1 MDEQET
7 QPEELWTPEE
17 RLRRWRLILGKD
29 EQEKSEQQE
38 QGEGESGEDE
48 AGEGAG
54 DGDPGEGAGEGDDG
68 DGDGDGEAGELSD
81 ADKDIDDALD
91 GLYGEGDLGG
101 KGDSAPDI
109 ARWLGDIRNYFP
121 GPVAQMVQ
129 QDVLKRV
136 NLRKMLGEPDFL
148 KDIEPDLELVTKLVS
163 LSKVMPA
170 ETRETAREVVR
181 KVVEELME
189 KLEYPLL
196 QALTGSLNRTM
207 RTKNPRK
214 QKEINWLHTIHA
226 NLRHYQ
232 PKQRTVIPETL
243 IGYGRRRSALH
254 DVVLCI
260 DQSGSMAKSVVYASI
275 FGAVMASVPALD
287 TRLIL
292 FDTAV
297 ADMTAELTDPV
308 DLLFGLRLRG
318 GTNIDRALAYCQTVI
333 DHPRE
338 TVLVLI
344 SDLFEG
350 GKKESMVR
358 RAAALVEDGVM
369 VVVLLALNDDG
380 APRFD
385 RKMAQRLLEL
395 GIPSFACTPDLFPDL
410 MAAAIEGQDL
420 NRWAAANNITPV
432 SR

>member
-1 MDEQET
+1 MDKQET
-7 QPEELWTPEE
+7 QSEESWTPEE
-17 RLRRWRLILGKD
+17 RMRRWRLILGKD
-29 EQEKSEQQE
+29 DQEETQQE
-38 QGEGESGEDE
+38 QGSGEGEDD
-48 AGEGAG
+48 AGEG
-54 DGDPGEGAGEGDDG
+54 GAESEPG
-68 DGDGDGEAGELSD
+68 DGDGAGDEGGGEGEGKAGELSD
-81 ADKDIDDALD
+81 ADKDIDEALD
-91 GLYGEGDLGG
+91 GLYGDGDLGG

-109 ARWLGDIRNYFP
+109 ARWLGDIRTYFP

-136 NLRKMLGEPDFL
+136 NLRKLLGEPDFL
-148 KDIEPDLELVTKLVS
+148 KDVEPDLELVTKLVS

-170 ETRETAREVVR
+170 ETLETAREVVR
-181 KVVEELME
+181 KVMEDLLE

-196 QALTGSLNRTM
+196 QALTGSLNRTV

-214 QKEINWLHTIHA
+214 QNEINWLHTIHA

-254 DVVLCI
+254 NVVLCI

-275 FGAVMASVPALD
+275 FGSVMASVPALD

-297 ADMTAELTDPV
+297 ADMTDELTDPV

-318 GTNIDRALAYCQTVI
+318 GTNIDRALAYCEKI
-333 DHPRE
+333 IEHPRE

-350 GKKESMVR
+350 GNKESMVR
-358 RAAALVEDGVM
+358 RAASLVENGVT

-395 GIPSFACTPDLFPDL
+395 DIPSFACTPDLFPDL

-420 NRWAAANNITPV
+420 NRWAAANNIIPV